1 MVLGA
6 FCFGRGMTMGTI
18 GEVLVLGAGIGG
30 LAAALALH
38 RRGRDVRILEQA
50 ARIEEVGAGLQIS
63 PNGAVVL
70 RALGLGAASEAA
82 SIEAEAVVLSDY
94 QRPGDVLRLDLTRR
108 PGRSY
113 ALMHRADLIGLLEEA
128 VRAAGI
134 PVVLGRRVEEVGPGL
149 VRCADGGEERAELIV
164 GADGLHSRGRV
175 ALNGADR
182 PFFTGHVAWRAVVPL
197 DRPLPAEARVVMAP
211 RRHVVFY
218 PLRDGRVANLAAFRE
233 QSDWTEEGWN
243 HPADPDEFR
252 ALFNDMRGPVR
263 PLLDA
268 VTKVSKWGLFRHP
281 VAAHWHGEGVA
292 ILGDA
297 AHPTLPYLAQGA
309 NLALEDAWVLAE
321 TWDGSDASL
330 AAYQARRRERAQ
342 KVISAANR
350 NAWKYHVAFGP
361 ARRIGH
367 FGLGLL
373 GRMAPDHMLGQF
385 DWIHGYDVTR

>member
-1 MVLGA
+1 
-6 FCFGRGMTMGTI
+6 MGTT
-18 GEVLVLGAGIGG
+18 GEVLVLGAGVGG

-70 RALGLGAASEAA
+70 RALGLGAALEAA

-94 QRPGDVLRLDLTRR
+94 RRPGDVLRLDLTRR

-113 ALMHRADLIGLLEEA
+113 ALMHRADLIGLLEDA

-134 PVVLGRRVEEVGPGL
+134 PVELGRRVEEVAPGL
-149 VRCADGGEERAELIV
+149 VRCADGGEARADLIV
-164 GADGLHSRGRV
+164 GADGLHSRSRV

-233 QSDWTEEGWN
+233 QSDWTEEGW
-243 HPADPDEFR
+243 HHEDDPEAFR
-252 ALFNDMRGPVR
+252 AVFADLRGPVR

-268 VTKVSKWGLFRHP
+268 VTQVSKWGLFRHP
-281 VAAHWHGEGVA
+281 VAARWHGDGVA
-292 ILGDA
+292 IVGDA

-309 NLALEDAWVLAE
+309 NLALEDAWALAA
-321 TWDGSDASL
+321 TWDGSAASL
-330 AAYQARRRERAQ
+330 AAYQAQRRDRVQ
-342 KVISAANR
+342 KVIAAANR

-385 DWIHGYDVTR
+385 DWIHGYDVTA